1 MRDVYTNC
9 LYQYCHKKEK
19 KIKIVQKKKT
29 NQRQK
34 QTNKQTNIIKYGN
47 FIKLF
52 LMQFTMFLFKDED
65 CYFCLFIGRR
75 VDAC

>member
-1 MRDVYTNC
+1 LSQKR
-9 LYQYCHKKEK
+9 KKNQNSSEK
-19 KIKIVQKKKT
+19 KTK
-29 NQRQK
+29 QRQK
-34 QTNKQTNIIKYGN
+34 QTNKQTNIIRYGN